1 MRFPKEQGFDLI
13 AGLVITVVLEDYSLT
28 GRFLGEFDDRHCH
41 EHDEAPTIVNVNR
54 ETEFI
59 LLQLVCPVD
68 VEDGPDF
75 PIGTI
80 IAINVDRILFIA
92 PGGSCEIDTASTNS

>member
-1 MRFPKEQGFDLI
+1 MRIPRQQGFDLI
-13 AGLVITVVLEDYSLT
+13 GGLVITVVLSEYALT

-41 EHDEAPTIVNVNR
+41 SDSPTIVNVNR
-54 ETEFI
+54 ENEFI

-68 VEDGPDF
+68 IETRADL

-80 IAINVDRILFIA
+80 IAVNVDRILFIA
-92 PGGSCEIDTASTNS
+92 PGGECDLTTV

>member
-1 MRFPKEQGFDLI
+1 MKFPREQGFDLI
-13 AGLVITVVLEDYSLT
+13 GGLVITVVLEDYPLT
-28 GRFLGEFDDRHCH
+28 GRFLGEFEDRHCH
-41 EHDEAPTIVNVNR
+41 DDAPTIVNVNR

-68 VEDGPDF
+68 VENGPDF

-92 PGGSCEIDTASTNS
+92 PGGTCEVETASTTS

>member
-1 MRFPKEQGFDLI
+1 
-13 AGLVITVVLEDYSLT
+13 
-28 GRFLGEFDDRHCH
+28 LGEFEDRHCKDH
-41 EHDEAPTIVNVNR
+41 ECPPTIVNVNR

-59 LLQLVCPVD
+59 LLQLVCAVD

-92 PGGSCEIDTASTNS
+92 PGGTCEDDTASTTS